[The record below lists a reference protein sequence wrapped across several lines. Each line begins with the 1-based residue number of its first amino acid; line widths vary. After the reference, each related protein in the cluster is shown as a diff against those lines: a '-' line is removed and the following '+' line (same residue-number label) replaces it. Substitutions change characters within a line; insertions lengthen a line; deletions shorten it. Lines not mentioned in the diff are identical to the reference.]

1 MTPEDGG
8 TSQTIREPR
17 QASDISVS
25 AFTAGGNKQ
34 EEINKIKL
42 PVVDGL
48 VACIRLLPW
57 HLLFFFFFFSSLLRK
72 PALCNC
78 KRLTFVPT
86 TNLSLSAHCSLIQV
100 MYQLDTSSPS
110 SCSFV
115 RSPVSSH
122 GLPKFIFPE
131 PFPFLCCHWYRNAGI
146 TQSNAGRGQ
155 PLTAL
160 LSSCIQVSFF
170 HFSHFAPGQNPH
182 FAPFC
187 EI

>member
-1 MTPEDGG
+1 M
-8 TSQTIREPR
+8 TSQ
-17 QASDISVS
+17 SVPS
-25 AFTAGGNKQ
+25 LQ

-42 PVVDGL
+42 PVIDGL

-57 HLLFFFFFFSSLLRK
+57 LFFFFFPSLLRK
-72 PALCNC
+72 LALCNC

-86 TNLSLSAHCSLIQV
+86 TNLSLSAHCSMIQV
-100 MYQLDTSSPS
+100 MYQLYTSSPS
-110 SCSFV
+110 GCSFV

-122 GLPKFIFPE
+122 GLPKFIFAE
-131 PFPFLCCHWYRNAGI
+131 LFPFLCCHWYRNAGI